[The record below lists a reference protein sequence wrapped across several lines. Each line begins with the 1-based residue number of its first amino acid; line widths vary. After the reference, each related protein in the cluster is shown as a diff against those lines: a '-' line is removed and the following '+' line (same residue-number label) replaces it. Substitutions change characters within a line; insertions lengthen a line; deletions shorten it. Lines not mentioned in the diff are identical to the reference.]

1 MQLVYSDPKII
12 RAIHPINMVDHL
24 SSLPEVHELR
34 ASDDTRVLELTGTWT
49 LRHLQPV
56 LVKHEKNLSGYRAC
70 VDVSWDL
77 RKIDVLDTAG
87 AVTLW
92 RIWGKQRPT
101 ALLLRPEHEALFA
114 RLAAVPSAAPL
125 SRQRDWLAPVAILGK
140 DVIEL
145 GSLLQGL
152 VRLTGQLTLDVVQ
165 LWRHPSL
172 IPWREISANLY
183 RAGPQA
189 IPITTLVG
197 FLVGIVFAYLSTQ
210 QLHSYGA
217 EVLIINTLGIS
228 ILREFGPVLT
238 AVLVAGRTGSAITAQ
253 IGAMRAAQELDAMAV
268 IGISHG
274 LRLIFPI
281 VAALTLAL
289 PLTVLWTDIVAL
301 VGGALAAEM
310 QMNVEMAYFFSHL
323 PAEVPIA
330 NLWLGLAKSVVFGF
344 LISLI
349 ACHFGLKIRP
359 NTESMRIGTTNSV
372 VTSIAAIMVVDA
384 IFAVL
389 FFDVGIK

>member
-1 MQLVYSDPKII
+1 MLYTCG
-12 RAIHPINMVDHL
+12 AIHHL
-24 SSLPEVHELR
+24 FPGAKFPLIFIEPAPRPCPLLHCR
-34 ASDDTRVLELTGTWT
+34 
-49 LRHLQPV
+49 
-56 LVKHEKNLSGYRAC
+56 LSGRH
-70 VDVSWDL
+70 
-77 RKIDVLDTAG
+77 R
-87 AVTLW
+87 
-92 RIWGKQRPT
+92 
-101 ALLLRPEHEALFA
+101 
-114 RLAAVPSAAPL
+114 
-125 SRQRDWLAPVAILGK
+125 
-140 DVIEL
+140 
-145 GSLLQGL
+145 
-152 VRLTGQLTLDVVQ
+152 VRL
-165 LWRHPSL
+165 
-172 IPWREISANLY
+172 
-183 RAGPQA
+183 
-189 IPITTLVG
+189 LV
-197 FLVGIVFAYLSTQ
+197 TQ

-238 AVLVAGRTGSAITAQ
+238 AVLVAGRTGSAIYRTDRCNARST
-253 IGAMRAAQELDAMAV
+253 GTRCMAV

-310 QMNVEMAYFFSHL
+310 QMNVDMAYFFSHL

-344 LISLI
+344 PDFFNCMSLWFENPSQHGEHAHRDDKFRCYI
-349 ACHFGLKIRP
+349 
-359 NTESMRIGTTNSV
+359 
-372 VTSIAAIMVVDA
+372 IAAIMVVDA

>member
-1 MQLVYSDPKII
+1 M
-12 RAIHPINMVDHL
+12 
-24 SSLPEVHELR
+24 
-34 ASDDTRVLELTGTWT
+34 LEFTGAWT
-49 LRHLQPV
+49 LRNFQQVFPRQ
-56 LVKHEKNLSGYRAC
+56 EKKLSGYAASA
-70 VDVSWDL
+70 DVTWDL
-77 RKIDVLDTAG
+77 RKIDTLDTTG
-87 AVTLW
+87 AVMLW
-92 RIWGKQRPT
+92 RIWGKHRPA
-101 ALLLRPEHEALFA
+101 ALLVRSEHEPLFA
-114 RLAAVPSAAPL
+114 HLEAIPAAETL
-125 SRQRDWLAPVAILGK
+125 SRQRDWLAPISILGK
-140 DVIEL
+140 DILAL
-145 GSLLQGL
+145 GDLMLGL
-152 VRLTGQLTLDVVQ
+152 VRLTGQLTLNVAH
-165 LWRHPSL
+165 LWRHPSH

-189 IPITTLVG
+189 MPITALVG
-197 FLVGIVFAYLSTQ
+197 FLVGIVFAYLSSQ

-268 IGISHG
+268 IGISQG
-274 LRLIFPI
+274 VRLIFPI

-301 VGGALAAEM
+301 IGGALAADA
-310 QMNVEMAYFFSHL
+310 QMNVDMAYFFSHL
-323 PAEVPIA
+323 PSEVPIA

-359 NTESMRIGTTNSV
+359 NTESMRLGTTNSV

-389 FFDVGIK
+389 FFDIGIK

>member
-1 MQLVYSDPKII
+1 M
-12 RAIHPINMVDHL
+12 ADHL
-24 SSLPEVHELR
+24 SSLPETREIL
-34 ASDDTRVLELTGTWT
+34 ASDGARVLELTGAWT
-49 LRHLQPV
+49 LRNLQQV
-56 LVKHEKNLSGYRAC
+56 FAKLEKNLAAYTAS
-70 VDVSWDL
+70 VDITWDL
-77 RKIDVLDTAG
+77 RKIDTLDNAG
-87 AVTLW
+87 AATLW
-92 RIWGKQRPT
+92 RIWGKRRP
-101 ALLLRPEHEALFA
+101 ALLLVRPEHEALFA
-114 RLAAVPSAAPL
+114 HLGGVPATPPQSA
-125 SRQRDWLAPVAILGK
+125 QRDWLAPIAVLGK
-140 DVIEL
+140 DIL
-145 GSLLQGL
+145 AFGNLMQGL
-152 VRLTGQLTLDVVQ
+152 IRLTGQLTLDVAH
-165 LWRHPSL
+165 LWRHPSH

-189 IPITTLVG
+189 MPITTLVG

-268 IGISHG
+268 IGISQG
-274 LRLIFPI
+274 LRLILPI

-289 PLTVLWTDIVAL
+289 PLTVLWTDVVAL
-301 VGGALAAEM
+301 VGGALAADV
-310 QMNVEMAYFFSHL
+310 QMNVDMAYFFSHL

-359 NTESMRIGTTNSV
+359 DTESMRMGTTNSV

-389 FFDVGIK
+389 FFDIGIK

>member
-1 MQLVYSDPKII
+1 MAED
-12 RAIHPINMVDHL
+12 L
-24 SSLPEVHELR
+24 SSLPEAHEIR
-34 ASDDTRVLELTGTWT
+34 ASDGARVLELTGAWT
-49 LRHLQPV
+49 LRNLQPV
-56 LVKHEKNLSGYRAC
+56 LARLEKNLARYSGTS
-70 VDVSWDL
+70 VDVTWDL
-77 RKIDVLDTAG
+77 RKIDTLDTSG

-92 RIWGKQRPT
+92 RLWGKQRPG
-101 ALLLRPEHEALFA
+101 ALLVRSEHETLFA
-114 RLAAVPSAAPL
+114 HLAAMPAAEAVPH
-125 SRQRDWLAPVAILGK
+125 QRDWLAPIAILGK
-140 DVIEL
+140 DILAL
-145 GSLLQGL
+145 GNLMLGL
-152 VRLTGQLTLDVVQ
+152 IRLTGQLTLDVAH
-165 LWRHPSL
+165 LWRHPSH

-189 IPITTLVG
+189 MPITTLVG

-268 IGISHG
+268 IGISQG
-274 LRLIFPI
+274 VRLILPI

-289 PLTVLWTDIVAL
+289 PLTVLWTDVVAL
-301 VGGALAAEM
+301 LGGALAADV
-310 QMNVEMAYFFSHL
+310 QMNVDMAYFFSHL

-344 LISLI
+344 MISLI

-359 NTESMRIGTTNSV
+359 NTESMRLGTTNSV

>member
-1 MQLVYSDPKII
+1 MP
-12 RAIHPINMVDHL
+12 DHL
-24 SSLPEVHELR
+24 SSLPETHEIR
-34 ASDDTRVLELTGTWT
+34 ASDGTRVLEFTGAWT
-49 LRHLQPV
+49 LRNLQQV
-56 LVKHEKNLSGYRAC
+56 FSKQEKKLPGYAAS
-70 VDVSWDL
+70 VDITWDL
-77 RKIDVLDTAG
+77 RKIDTLDTTG
-87 AVTLW
+87 AVMLW
-92 RIWGKQRPT
+92 RIWGKQRPA
-101 ALLLRPEHEALFA
+101 ALLVRSEHEPLFA
-114 RLAAVPSAAPL
+114 HLEAIPAAEAL
-125 SRQRDWLAPVAILGK
+125 SRQRDWLAPISILGK
-140 DVIEL
+140 DILAL
-145 GSLLQGL
+145 GDLMLGL
-152 VRLTGQLTLDVVQ
+152 VRLTGQLTLNVAH
-165 LWRHPSL
+165 LWRHPSH

-189 IPITTLVG
+189 MPITALVG
-197 FLVGIVFAYLSTQ
+197 FLVGIVFAYLSSQ

-268 IGISHG
+268 IGISQG
-274 LRLIFPI
+274 VRLIFPI

-301 VGGALAAEM
+301 IGGALAADA
-310 QMNVEMAYFFSHL
+310 QMNVDMAYFFSHL
-323 PAEVPIA
+323 PSEVPIA

-359 NTESMRIGTTNSV
+359 NTESMRLGTTNSV

-389 FFDVGIK
+389 FFDIGIK

>member
-1 MQLVYSDPKII
+1 MP
-12 RAIHPINMVDHL
+12 DHL
-24 SSLPEVHELR
+24 FSLPETHEIR
-34 ASDDTRVLELTGTWT
+34 ASDGTRVLEFTGAWT
-49 LRHLQPV
+49 LRNLQQV
-56 LVKHEKNLSGYRAC
+56 FSKQEKKLSGYAGSA
-70 VDVSWDL
+70 DVAWDL
-77 RKIDVLDTAG
+77 RKIDTLDTTG
-87 AVTLW
+87 AVLLW

-101 ALLLRPEHEALFA
+101 ALLVRSEHEPLFA
-114 RLAAVPSAAPL
+114 HLEAMPAAETL
-125 SRQRDWLAPVAILGK
+125 SRQRDWLAPISILGK
-140 DVIEL
+140 DILAL
-145 GSLLQGL
+145 GDLMLGL
-152 VRLTGQLTLDVVQ
+152 VRLTGQLTLNVAH
-165 LWRHPSL
+165 LWRHPSH

-189 IPITTLVG
+189 MPITALVG
-197 FLVGIVFAYLSTQ
+197 FLVGIVFAYLSSQ

-268 IGISHG
+268 IGISQG
-274 LRLIFPI
+274 VRLIFPI

-301 VGGALAAEM
+301 IGGALAADA
-310 QMNVEMAYFFSHL
+310 QMNVDMAYFFSHL
-323 PAEVPIA
+323 PSEVPIA

-359 NTESMRIGTTNSV
+359 NTESMRLGTTNSV

-389 FFDVGIK
+389 FFDIGIK

>member
-1 MQLVYSDPKII
+1 MPED
-12 RAIHPINMVDHL
+12 L
-24 SSLPEVHELR
+24 SSLPEAHEIP
-34 ASDDTRVLELTGTWT
+34 ASDGARVLELTGAWT
-49 LRHLQPV
+49 LRNLQQG
-56 LVKHEKNLSGYRAC
+56 LDKLEKNLSTYATM
-70 VDVSWDL
+70 VDITWDL
-77 RKIDVLDTAG
+77 RKIDTLDNAG
-87 AVTLW
+87 AVLLW
-92 RIWGKQRPT
+92 RMWGKHRPAT
-101 ALLLRPEHEALFA
+101 LLVRSEHEPLFA
-114 RLAAVPSAAPL
+114 HLESVPVAPPP
-125 SRQRDWLAPVAILGK
+125 SGQHDGLAPIAILGK
-140 DVIEL
+140 DILVFGDLIL
-145 GSLLQGL
+145 GLI
-152 VRLTGQLTLDVVQ
+152 RLTGQLTLDVAH
-165 LWRHPSL
+165 LWRHPSH

-189 IPITTLVG
+189 MPITALVG

-268 IGISHG
+268 MGISQG
-274 LRLIFPI
+274 LRLILPI

-289 PLTVLWTDIVAL
+289 PLTVLWTDVVAL
-301 VGGALAAEM
+301 LGGALAADV
-310 QMNVEMAYFFSHL
+310 QMNVDIAYFFSHL

-344 LISLI
+344 MISLI
-349 ACHFGLKIRP
+349 ACHFGLNIRP
-359 NTESMRIGTTNSV
+359 NTESMRLGTTNSV